1 MTEAVKS
8 ISRRERKKASVRSKI
23 IATAV
28 ELFGKHGIDQVTV
41 EHIADVAD
49 LGKGTLYN
57 YFQTKE
63 DIVVAYMVEKE
74 QGIQVNMASIASAP
88 GSLAEVLTKYVQ
100 EEFRMKRK
108 YHKFVRVFLAQMFA
122 RTEQFL
128 PAMVEM
134 QASIDANLSTLFG
147 RLGER
152 GLLRKD
158 VPLPGLIMIFKTIHL
173 GLTALWAVEGPP
185 FHMTNQ
191 MIGLEIRL
199 FCEGLEK
206 RRA

>member
-1 MTEAVKS
+1 MTEV
-8 ISRRERKKASVRSKI
+8 INHVSRRERKKASVRSKI
-23 IATAV
+23 IDTAI
-28 ELFGKHGIDQVTV
+28 ELFGKHGIDQVTI

-57 YFQTKE
+57 YFKTKE

-74 QGIQVNMASIASAP
+74 QAIQENMADIASAP
-88 GSLAEVLTKYVQ
+88 GTLAEVLTKYVQ
-100 EEFRMKRK
+100 QEFRMKRK

-134 QASIDANLSTLFG
+134 QESIDTNLSALFS
-147 RLGER
+147 RVGER

-158 VPLPGLIMIFKTIHL
+158 VPLPELIMIFKTIQL

-185 FHMTNQ
+185 FHITNQ
-191 MIGLEIRL
+191 LIGQEIRL

-206 RRA
+206 RRT

>member
-1 MTEAVKS
+1 MTVVENS

-74 QGIQVNMASIASAP
+74 EAIQASLAGSTGSK
-88 GSLAEVLTKYVQ
+88 GSLAEALTEYVKL
-100 EEFRMKRK
+100 EFRMKRK

-122 RTEQFL
+122 RTDQFL
-128 PAMVEM
+128 PYMIAMQE
-134 QASIDANLSTLFG
+134 SINSNLSVLFG
-147 RLGER
+147 RLNER

-158 VPLPGLIMIFKTIHL
+158 IPLSDLIMIFKTIQL
-173 GLTALWAVEGPP
+173 GLTALWAIEGPP
-185 FHMTNQ
+185 FHMTDQ
-191 MIGLEIRL
+191 LISQKITL
-199 FCEGLEK
+199 FCEGLK
-206 RRA
+206 KPT